1 MEFPIKFET
10 EEALEEFPD
19 SDDSVEPADEMEAMD
34 VDEPVW
40 KEDQGQWV
48 DWLPPFTKIPGPKPE
63 IVAKIKSPFDAF
75 KLFFSLSLVQDI
87 LLWSNAEGKRRA
99 KSFQEMS
106 MGELLK
112 VFGIQIVMGIN
123 RFKNEID
130 HWSTRRF
137 LGNKWIK
144 EIMARNR

>member
-19 SDDSVEPADEMEAMD
+19 SDDSDELTGEMEAMD

-40 KEDQGQWV
+40 AEDKGTWI
-48 DWLPPFTKIPGPKPE
+48 DWLPKFNKIPGAKAQ
-63 IVAKIKSPFDAF
+63 IVDKIKSPFDAF

-87 LLWSNAEGKRRA
+87 LRWSNAEGKRRA
-99 KSFQEMS
+99 KGFQEIS
-106 MGELLK
+106 FGELLK
-112 VFGIQIVMGIN
+112 LLGIQIVMGIN
-123 RFKNEID
+123 RFKNEKD

-144 EIMARNR
+144 EIMSKNR